1 VELAVVLVA
10 ASLCCAQAP
19 KVKALA
25 NTATIM
31 IALTNFNVYRL
42 LSLQL
47 LRLFRQGNE
56 STQRFFRFFSP
67 GQNKRLVDNT
77 HGRALLDE
85 VK

>member
-1 VELAVVLVA
+1 LDEQLQRDYLWYPLVLAVVVVA

-42 LSLQL
+42 LSPPVA
-47 LRLFRQGNE
+47 
-56 STQRFFRFFSP
+56 SP
-67 GQNKRLVDNT
+67 V
-77 HGRALLDE
+77 
-85 VK
+85 